1 MGIVEQLINMNTETI
16 SIPETH
22 SKIRESDQSESET
35 SDSEEEDV
43 PLELKSEFVAALMGR
58 KYEEAL
64 KLCNI
69 ILKFDASHELALQY
83 RPLLEQAVE
92 SVESESDPRP
102 IPSPVV
108 LIRAN
113 LIVNQRRKMILPKH
127 SNQRGFNLGKPVL
140 SLILILFYLIS

>member
-92 SVESESDPRP
+92 SVESESKSSSDSESSSFDSSESDSESEEENDLAETFESKRVQ
-102 IPSPVV
+102 S
-108 LIRAN
+108 
-113 LIVNQRRKMILPKH
+113 
-127 SNQRGFNLGKPVL
+127 GKART
-140 SLILILFYLIS
+140 

>member
-92 SVESESDPRP
+92 SVESESSSDFE
-102 IPSPVV
+102 SSSFDSSESDSESEEEND
-108 LIRAN
+108 LAETFES
-113 LIVNQRRKMILPKH
+113 K
-127 SNQRGFNLGKPVL
+127 
-140 SLILILFYLIS
+140 